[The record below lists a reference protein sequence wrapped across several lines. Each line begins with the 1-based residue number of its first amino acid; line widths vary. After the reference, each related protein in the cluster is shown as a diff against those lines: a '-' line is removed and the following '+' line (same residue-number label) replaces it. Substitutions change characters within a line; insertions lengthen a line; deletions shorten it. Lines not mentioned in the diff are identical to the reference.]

1 MATFNKFN
9 QFVEDLA
16 KKVHNLNTDTIKVA
30 LTNTAPAAG
39 NAIFSDITEIT
50 AQNGYAAGGSAASFS
65 SGAQSSGT
73 YKLVL
78 SDVTFT
84 ASGGSFGPFRYVV
97 LYNATPTSPL
107 KPLIGDYDYGTGI
120 TVTTGNSFTVDLDQ
134 ANGVLTLA

>member
-107 KPLIGDYDYGTGI
+107 KPLIGYYDYGTGI